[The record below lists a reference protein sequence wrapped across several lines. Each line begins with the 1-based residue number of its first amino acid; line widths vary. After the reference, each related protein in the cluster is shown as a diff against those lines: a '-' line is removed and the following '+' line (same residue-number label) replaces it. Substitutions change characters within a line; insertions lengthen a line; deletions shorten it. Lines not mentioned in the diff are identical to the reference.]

1 MKFFLFPPMYR
12 RVCKK
17 RLDISIPTKYKSE
30 PLYVDADKVKLPYNG
45 LVFFINFKKEDLWL
59 LPAD

>member
-1 MKFFLFPPMYR
+1 MYR

-30 PLYVDADKVKLPYNG
+30 PLYVDADKVKLPSVG
-45 LVFFINFKKEDLWL
+45 FSFI
-59 LPAD
+59 PH